1 MKVYF
6 KKNLKIMG
14 AVGAIVACTIS
25 FVGCSSNEEINKLE
39 LTNADKNIIKEYLET
54 GEDTIVS
61 NFNNGEIY
69 TAFEVLGTSEDEIYL
84 WVLQETST
92 GEGASVPV
100 LINANREN
108 EVLSIEGYKMPGDGD
123 MYGEDIKKM
132 FPKYVQK
139 KIFAETEEYNNR
151 VDRLKEEIEKEE
163 K

>member
-1 MKVYF
+1 MKFGF
-6 KKNLKIMG
+6 KKSVRRMG
-14 AVGAIVACTIS
+14 VVGALVACTIS
-25 FVGCSSNEEINKLE
+25 FVGCANNEEINKLE

-61 NFNNGEIY
+61 NVDNGEIY

-100 LINANREN
+100 LMNANREN
-108 EVLSIEGYKMPGDGD
+108 EVLSIDGYKMPGDGD

-132 FPKYVQK
+132 FPKYVQE
-139 KIFAETEEYNNR
+139 KIFPGVEEYNKR
-151 VDRLKEEIEKEE
+151 VDRLKEAIENE
-163 K
+163 KK